1 MKALPKKFLR
11 LILVGIAVT
20 SLFSVPL
27 ARASI
32 IPIGQ
37 VTFTGDFIL
46 NHLYD
51 FNNPGAQPF
60 GWFQIETV
68 SKSSGIFSGHVHAG
82 DILQGAGALNTVHN
96 LPLFSLG
103 GLQFVTSD
111 AGVSING
118 PDSGRLVSA
127 DVTIVGL
134 DGFTSAL
141 WSFTAPPYDI
151 SNFPEDITGPIELRF
166 SAFFDNGHVPDTG
179 NTLTLLGF
187 ATSGLLL
194 IRRKKRFLLD
204 VLGFPQIAD
213 SNSRNAVSVPSAR
226 TTKCFP

>member
-1 MKALPKKFLR
+1 MKALPKKLLR
-11 LILVGIAVT
+11 LILGRIAAT

-27 ARASI
+27 ARANI
-32 IPIGQ
+32 IRVGQ
-37 VTFTGDFIL
+37 VTFTGDFTL

-68 SKSSGIFSGHVHAG
+68 SRFTGIFGGHVHAG

-127 DVTIVGL
+127 DMAIVGL

-141 WSFTAPPYDI
+141 WSFTAPPYT
-151 SNFPEDITGPIELRF
+151 SQTSPRTLRGLL
-166 SAFFDNGHVPDTG
+166 SCRPAFFDNWPC
-179 NTLTLLGF
+179 
-187 ATSGLLL
+187 
-194 IRRKKRFLLD
+194 
-204 VLGFPQIAD
+204 
-213 SNSRNAVSVPSAR
+213 SRHGKHINVTRVCNLWSFIDPSEETFSA
-226 TTKCFP
+226 

>member
-1 MKALPKKFLR
+1 MKVLPKKFLR

-60 GWFQIETV
+60 GCFQMETV
-68 SKSSGIFSGHVHAG
+68 SKSTGIFGEHIHAG
-82 DILQGAGALNTVHN
+82 DILRGASALNTVHN

-127 DVTIVGL
+127 DMAIVGL

-204 VLGFPQIAD
+204 LFPA
-213 SNSRNAVSVPSAR
+213 NS
-226 TTKCFP
+226 